1 LLTPRTLGPLRDA
14 ARAHGGSLARL
25 LTDGD
30 RDPVLAAVLAELTG
44 SRPTVLVLDDVH
56 WADDATLDV
65 LRYIGRRVGELAA
78 VSRSASPIHRR
89 RLEGPANE
97 SHRGY
102 PCAAAPASAVRATNR
117 NRSPR

>member
-1 LLTPRTLGPLRDA
+1 
-14 ARAHGGSLARL
+14 
-25 LTDGD
+25 
-30 RDPVLAAVLAELTG
+30 
-44 SRPTVLVLDDVH
+44 VLVLDDVH